1 MGKIRIISEKYIKEN
16 TPLTENNQMKDI
28 FPHIDTAQEVHLQYI
43 LGSDLY
49 EDILNKFDQ
58 QILNPDEVK
67 LMNDYIKPALLYR
80 TLYLALPFIQYNL
93 RNKGFMVNTDDA
105 ATAATQNQF
114 LFMYNIVRDRAIGNE
129 EILKQYLCKNDRLFP
144 KYINPDGLIK
154 PDKKRGNTGGLYF
167 Y

>member
-1 MGKIRIISEKYIKEN
+1 MSKIRIITENYIKEN

-28 FPHIDTAQEVHLQYI
+28 FPHIDTAQEVHLQQI
-43 LGSDLY
+43 LGSDFY
-49 EDILNKFDQ
+49 EDILNKFDNQ
-58 QILNPDEVK
+58 TLNQYEVK
-67 LMNDYIKPALLYR
+67 LVSDYIKPALLYR

-93 RNKGFMVNTDDA
+93 RNKGLMVNTDDA
-105 ATAATQNQF
+105 SISASQNQF

-129 EILKQYLCKNDRLFP
+129 DLLKKYLCKNDKLFP
-144 KYINPDGLIK
+144 KYKNPDGLIL